1 MNRHAQEA
9 QKEIRTNMTNSVANT
24 AAAVAKRGAQ
34 GAPGR
39 ASLKK
44 GASRKKGATRGRNA
58 TKVGKAKGAGSK
70 TEVQPGEKLVP
81 AKEARTPHEGSKKAK
96 VLSLLGR
103 KEGATLAQLMKATG
117 WQAHSVRGFLS
128 GALGKKMGL
137 KIESQKQEDGERTY
151 RLAK

>member
-1 MNRHAQEA
+1 MRKKRRRET
-9 QKEIRTNMTNSVANT
+9 RTNMTNSVANT
-24 AAAVAKRGAQ
+24 AAAVAERGAQ
-34 GAPGR
+34 TAPAR

-44 GASRKKGATRGRNA
+44 GATGKKGAPKARNA
-58 TKVGKAKGAGSK
+58 AKGRKAKAAGSK
-70 TEVQPGEKLVP
+70 KEVQPGKKP
-81 AKEARTPHEGSKKAK
+81 TRAKEARTPREGSKKAE

-128 GALGKKMGL
+128 GVLGKKMGL
-137 KIESQKQEDGERTY
+137 KVESHKREDGERTY